1 MFKQFLVMAAFLVL
15 AVPAFAQKYAEEPQ
29 IGAVDQQITF
39 FNGGTTVQFS
49 NEFTG
54 ALNAL
59 QIGVG
64 RITPG
69 PIIRRSATFPITSG
83 SVELD
88 TLRGEILHSG
98 GLRLYRGETVVK
110 LESFIIDTTGDGIV
124 ITGLVSANGNV
135 VGRIPLFDLT
145 LPAGDSIF
153 AGVSRVVINGVAV
166 TLRPEAAAALN
177 AVFETEAFAAGFP
190 IGTASVNGLAFAS

>member
-1 MFKQFLVMAAFLVL
+1 MYKQLLLVAAFLVL
-15 AVPAFAQKYAEEPQ
+15 AVPAVAQKYAEEPQ
-29 IGAVDQQITF
+29 FGVVDQQLTF

-49 NEFTG
+49 NEFGG

-59 QIGVG
+59 NIGVG

-69 PIIRRSATFPITSG
+69 PVIRRSATFPITSG
-83 SVELD
+83 SIETD

-98 GLRLYRGETVVK
+98 GLKLFRGTTVVK
-110 LESFIIDTTGDGIV
+110 LESFIIDTTGDGII

-145 LPAGDSIF
+145 LPAADSIV

-166 TLRPEAAAALN
+166 TLRPEAAGALN
-177 AVFETEAFAAGFP
+177 AVFETEAFSAGFP
-190 IGTASVNGLAFAS
+190 IGTASVNGLAFVS

>member
-1 MFKQFLVMAAFLVL
+1 MFKNFLVMATFLLL

-29 IGAVDQQITF
+29 FGTVDQQITF

-98 GLRLYRGETVVK
+98 GLKLYRGSTVVK
-110 LESFIIDTTGDGIV
+110 LESFIIEGVTTTIPFLARVMEHPDFQ
-124 ITGLVSANGNV
+124 AGNV
-135 VGRIPLFDLT
+135 DTKFLERM
-145 LPAGDSIF
+145 
-153 AGVSRVVINGVAV
+153 
-166 TLRPEAAAALN
+166 
-177 AVFETEAFAAGFP
+177 
-190 IGTASVNGLAFAS
+190 LAQKAQTV